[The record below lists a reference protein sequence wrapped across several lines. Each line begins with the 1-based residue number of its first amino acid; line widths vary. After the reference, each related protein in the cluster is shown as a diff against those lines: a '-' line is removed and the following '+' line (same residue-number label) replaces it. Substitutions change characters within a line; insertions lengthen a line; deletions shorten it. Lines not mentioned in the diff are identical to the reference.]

1 MDKLGDRQKMY
12 EGYESDRRFMPLL
25 PICARL
31 DGKNFSKFT
40 KGLDR
45 PYDKQF
51 SSLMVETTRFLVE
64 ETCACIGYTQSDEIS
79 LIYYS
84 SDIKSQVF
92 FDGRIQKMTS
102 VLAAMCSIKFYT
114 ELQKLNQEDKWSE
127 KAKKMPVF
135 DCRVWTVPTKEEACN
150 VLIWRELDA
159 TKNAITMASQEYY
172 SDKELFKKNGNEKQ
186 ELLFQKGINFNDYP
200 NFFKRGTYIQ
210 RRRVDKKF
218 TTEEIENLPLKHE
231 ARLNPDLMVNRAEF
245 IILDLPPITKIINR
259 QGVVFDGENPE
270 IINE

>member
-1 MDKLGDRQKMY
+1 
-12 EGYESDRRFMPLL
+12 
-25 PICARL
+25 
-31 DGKNFSKFT
+31 
-40 KGLDR
+40 
-45 PYDKQF
+45 
-51 SSLMVETTRFLVE
+51 
-64 ETCACIGYTQSDEIS
+64 
-79 LIYYS
+79 
-84 SDIKSQVF
+84 
-92 FDGRIQKMTS
+92 
-102 VLAAMCSIKFYT
+102 
-114 ELQKLNQEDKWSE
+114 
-127 KAKKMPVF
+127 
-135 DCRVWTVPTKEEACN
+135 
-150 VLIWRELDA
+150 
-159 TKNAITMASQEYY
+159 MASQEYY